1 MMVKGKQL
9 AWMLLSIV
17 MSVLLSACGGET
29 ARYENAEAST
39 EGDCV
44 NAFHH
49 LVTDN
54 LTPLNKIHR
63 DLKSFIK
70 SKPSATP
77 LVIHQYTVKDEEGH
91 TQSLSC
97 KFKSADVMSQLAQ
110 QPVEP
115 SSCQA
120 MNLQIVAQAKQRL
133 QAEGQTPARTLEF
146 VEDEEVSL
154 GPFYLRPW
162 PYQVAYEK
170 DGKTYVRAKSLNVA
184 ADSWMPV
191 PDSFKGTF
199 YCHLLSP
206 GYAYE
211 LLTGAVTAPPLS

>member
-1 MMVKGKQL
+1 MMANGKTL
-9 AWMLLSIV
+9 AWLLMMAV
-17 MSVLLSACGGET
+17 VLLSACGGEKN
-29 ARYENAEAST
+29 RYENADISAD
-39 EGDCV
+39 GDCV

-49 LVTDN
+49 LVTES
-54 LTPLNKIHR
+54 LTPVNKIHR
-63 DLKSFIK
+63 DLKSFVK
-70 SKPSATP
+70 SKPSANP
-77 LVIHQYTVKDEEGH
+77 LVIHEYTVKDDQGH

-97 KFKSADVMSQLAQ
+97 KFKSADVMTQLTE

-115 SSCQA
+115 STCQA
-120 MNLQIVAQAKQRL
+120 MNLEIVAQARRRL
-133 QAEGQTPARTLEF
+133 QTEGQSPVTQLEF
-146 VEDEEVSL
+146 VDDEEVSL

-170 DGKTYVRAKSLNVA
+170 DGKTYVRAKSLTVA

-211 LLTGAVTAPPLS
+211 LLTGAVKAPPLG